1 MKFLQRTGWVLS
13 YFILWVLIP
22 FGTCTQGDDDPWLA
36 SFFYSAVPLLGLVLI
51 LISSIKIR
59 ESRMGL
65 THVLTLLL
73 IVFSTP
79 SYWIRV
85 TFQGQHICT
94 GFDNNCIN
102 TFEPEFW
109 HRMWAPYVTILGLIF
124 LFIGIV
130 YYKNHIKAHR
140 TNR

>member
-13 YFILWVLIP
+13 YFMLWVLIP

-36 SFFYSAVPLLGLVLI
+36 SFFYSVVPLIGLVLI

-73 IVFSTP
+73 IVFNTP
-79 SYWIRV
+79 SYWISV
-85 TFQGQHICT
+85 TFKGQHICA
-94 GFDNNCIN
+94 GFDSYYIN
-102 TFEPEFW
+102 SFEPALW
-109 HRMWAPYVTILGLIF
+109 HRLWAPYVTILGLA
-124 LFIGIV
+124 FIVMGITFF
-130 YYKNHIKAHR
+130 KNYIKAHR
-140 TNR
+140 TNG